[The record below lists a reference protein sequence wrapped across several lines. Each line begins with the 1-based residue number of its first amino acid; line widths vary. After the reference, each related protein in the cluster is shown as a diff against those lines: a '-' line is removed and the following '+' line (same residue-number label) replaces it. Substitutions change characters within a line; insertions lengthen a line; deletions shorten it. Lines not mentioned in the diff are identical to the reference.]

1 MPAQQEAHT
10 EPSSDPHEKITNVI
24 AAVAI
29 AAFFAFLVVDEFL
42 ATNVQGMP
50 GRVVS
55 YRTAE
60 YEAPDGKAHRDI
72 WGVEFRF
79 AGVTISRVDLSKIGL
94 SADEIQKIRVR
105 RHYYCDV
112 RFSGLLHIATSL
124 KNCKR
129 PDIVRD

>member
-10 EPSSDPHEKITNVI
+10 EPSSDPYEKISNVI

-60 YEAPDGKAHRDI
+60 DEAPDGKAHRDI
-72 WGVEFRF
+72 SGVGLRF

-94 SADEIQKIRVR
+94 SADGIQKNRGR
-105 RHYYCDV
+105 
-112 RFSGLLHIATSL
+112 
-124 KNCKR
+124 
-129 PDIVRD
+129 